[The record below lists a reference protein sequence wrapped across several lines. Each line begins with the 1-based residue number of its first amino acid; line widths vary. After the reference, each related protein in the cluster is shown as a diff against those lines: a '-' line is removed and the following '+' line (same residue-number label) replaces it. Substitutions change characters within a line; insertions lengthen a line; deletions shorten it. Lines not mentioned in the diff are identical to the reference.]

1 MVYSVML
8 NDPRI
13 IDQEIML
20 LRPEVE
26 CIIDHNKETLN
37 HAYVKMLLKEN
48 IDGPTTIDGFTF
60 KR

>member
-1 MVYSVML
+1 ML

-26 CIIDHNKETLN
+26 CIIGHNKETLN